1 MTRRPSP
8 VASGASTRGRRSLVT
23 ATLLSALLATLV
35 LGGCSSGAVSQTDT
49 TVSTVTGAMGQTGEM
64 LVRDLS
70 LDPGPAEVVPAGSPV
85 TLRGTLVNEAP
96 GEDQLVSVSTP
107 YATAVV
113 AQGVTTVPGDN
124 ATMLV
129 GSSPVPVGPPAPD
142 TRVTGTARIT
152 LNGVTQVLHSG
163 PTYPV
168 TLTFA
173 HAGTITVP
181 TPVIS
186 TGAVPVS

>member
-1 MTRRPSP
+1 MT
-8 VASGASTRGRRSLVT
+8 
-23 ATLLSALLATLV
+23 
-35 LGGCSSGAVSQTDT
+35 QTDT

-70 LDPGPAEVVPAGSPV
+70 LDPGPVEVVPAGSTV

-96 GEDQLVSVSTP
+96 GEDRLISVSTP
-107 YATAVV
+107 YATAVM
-113 AQGVTTVPGDN
+113 AQGQTAVPGDN

-129 GSSPVPVGPPAPD
+129 GSAAVPIGPPTPD
-142 TRVTGTARIT
+142 TRVTGTGRIT

-168 TLTFA
+168 TLTFE
-173 HAGTITVP
+173 HAGTITIP
-181 TPVIS
+181 TPLVS
-186 TGAVPVS
+186 TGAVPAS

>member
-8 VASGASTRGRRSLVT
+8 DVSGASTRGRRSLV
-23 ATLLSALLATLV
+23 AASALSALLAALA

-64 LVRDLS
+64 LVRDLR
-70 LDPGPAEVVPAGSPV
+70 LDPGPVSVVPAGSPV
-85 TLRGTLVNEAP
+85 TLKGTLVNEAP
-96 GEDQLVSVSTP
+96 GGDRLVSVSTP
-107 YATAVV
+107 YAVSVV
-113 AQGVTTVPGDN
+113 AEGQTTVPGDN

-129 GSSPVPVGPPAPD
+129 GSAPGPVGPPAPD
-142 TRVTGTARIT
+142 TRVTGTGRIT
-152 LNGVTQVLHSG
+152 FNGVTQVLHSG

-168 TLTFA
+168 TLTFE

-181 TPVIS
+181 VPLVS
-186 TGAVPVS
+186 TGEVPVS